1 MEITIE
7 LVVLYLYNN
16 KEHYNF
22 VFNKLKAI
30 IDDSSYKLPIY
41 GINYQIK
48 EPDSIFLKTK
58 RKKDIST
65 FTQITDYAGIRI
77 ICLFEKD
84 IVEVDKYLTTIL
96 LQHYFSYEE
105 LKIFNWDQSEYK

>member
-7 LVVLYLYNN
+7 LVVLYLYIN

-48 EPDSIFLKTK
+48 EPDSIFLKTIK
-58 RKKDIST
+58 EERYI
-65 FTQITDYAGIRI
+65 
-77 ICLFEKD
+77 
-84 IVEVDKYLTTIL
+84 
-96 LQHYFSYEE
+96 YFHANYR
-105 LKIFNWDQSEYK
+105 LCRYKNYMLV